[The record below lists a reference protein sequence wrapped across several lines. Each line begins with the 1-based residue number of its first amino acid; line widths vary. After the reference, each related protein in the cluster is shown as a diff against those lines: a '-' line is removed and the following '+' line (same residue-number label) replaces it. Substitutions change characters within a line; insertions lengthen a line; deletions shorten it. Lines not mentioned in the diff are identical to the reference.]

1 MDKKEVLCI
10 YNGTKGAYWAKML
23 HIHGS
28 PPLQFHPCRMY
39 GTKAGNSR
47 QQATDSRPYIIDGNR
62 LPPQNKE
69 EPPEQSS
76 GGSLM
81 PLN

>member
-23 HIHGS
+23 HIHGN
-28 PPLQFHPCRMY
+28 PPLLFHLCRMY

-62 LPPQNKE
+62 FHRRTEKTPGAYAPGV
-69 EPPEQSS
+69 PC
-76 GGSLM
+76 
-81 PLN
+81 